1 MMYMNILGISC
12 LYHDAAACLLKDGK
26 VAAAAEEE
34 RFTRKKHEISFPIN
48 SINFCLKKGDIKIDD
63 VDYISFY
70 EKPIMKFDRILNS
83 HLETFP
89 KSFWTFF
96 KTMPSWLNEK
106 LRIPSMIR
114 KKLKYD
120 GEILF
125 IDHHLAHAASAFL
138 VSPFKKAAILTVDG
152 VGEWATTTWG
162 HGNGNEI
169 TLLKEIHFPHSL
181 GLLYST
187 VTTYLGFKANNDEYK
202 IMGLA
207 SYGKPIYLDKFEKIV
222 DIKEDGSYQL
232 DMDYFVYH
240 YRLSMPSKKF
250 IEEFGPAR
258 KPKSPIDRRH
268 MDIAASVQT
277 TLEETLFKMLNHLHK
292 KVKCNN
298 LCMAGGVALNSS
310 ANGKIVKNTKF
321 KKVFV
326 QPAASDA
333 GGSLGAAFYVYN
345 TILGKKRNYIM
356 DHVFLGPEFS
366 TDEIRKYLKKNKI
379 KFKEFENEDRLIEK
393 AAKLV
398 FENNI
403 VAWFQGR
410 MEWGPRALGN
420 RTILANACNPD
431 MKDIVN
437 KKVKH
442 REEFRPFAPSILFE
456 EQKKYFKT
464 GEYLPFMLFTH
475 LVKKKM
481 RNKIPSVTHVNGT
494 GRLQSVT
501 KNQNPKYYKLIKEFK
516 KLSKVPAVL
525 NTSFNI
531 KGTPIVCTPKDA
543 YRCMMGTGIDYLV
556 MDRFLITRRDNLRD
570 AWDSSEFS
578 KKFVP
583 KSNVTFA

>member
-1 MMYMNILGISC
+1 MNILGISC
-12 LYHDAAACLLKDGK
+12 LYHDAAACLVKDGK
-26 VAAAAEEE
+26 VVAATEEE
-34 RFTRKKHEISFPIN
+34 RFTRKKHDNSFPTNAIKYCLEQGKISIEDIN
-48 SINFCLKKGDIKIDD
+48 Y
-63 VDYISFY
+63 VVFY

-106 LRIPSMIR
+106 LRLPSII
-114 KKLKYD
+114 KKEIGYD

-125 IDHHLAHAASAFL
+125 VDHHLAHAASAFL

-152 VGEWATTTWG
+152 VGEWTTTAWG
-162 HGNGNEI
+162 YGDGNKI
-169 TLLKEIHFPHSL
+169 TLLKEIHFPNSL
-181 GLLYST
+181 GLLYSA

-207 SYGKPIYLDKFEKIV
+207 SYGKPTYLDKFEKIV
-222 DIKEDGSYQL
+222 DVKKDGSYQL

-258 KPKSPIDRRH
+258 KPKSPIDQRH
-268 MDIAASVQT
+268 KDIAASLQT
-277 TLEETLFKMLNHLHK
+277 ILEEILFKILNHLHK

-298 LCMAGGVALNSS
+298 LCMAGGVALNST

-321 KKVFV
+321 KKIFV

-345 TILGKKRNYIM
+345 TILGKKRDCIM

-366 TDEIRKYLKKNKI
+366 TDEIRHYLKRNKI
-379 KFKEFENEDRLIEK
+379 NFKEFKNENRLIK
-393 AAKLV
+393 KTAKLIL
-398 FENNI
+398 ENNI
-403 VAWFQGR
+403 TAWFQGR
-410 MEWGPRALGN
+410 LEWGPRALGN
-420 RTILANACNPD
+420 RSILANPCNPD

-442 REEFRPFAPSILFE
+442 REEFRPFAPSILLE
-456 EQKKYFKT
+456 DQKKYFET
-464 GEYLPFMLFTH
+464 GECLPFMQFTH
-475 LVKKKM
+475 LIKEKM
-481 RNKIPSVTHVNGT
+481 QNKIPSVTHVNGT

-501 KNQNPKYYKLIKEFK
+501 KDQNPKYYKLIKEFK
-516 KLSKVPAVL
+516 RLSKVPVVL

-531 KGTPIVCTPKDA
+531 KGEPIVCTPEDA
-543 YRCMMGTGIDYLV
+543 YRCMMGTGIDYLI
-556 MDRFLITRRDNLRD
+556 MDRFLIARKDNLRD
-570 AWDSSEFS
+570 AWDSSEIS
-578 KKFVP
+578 KRFAP
-583 KSNVTFA
+583 KANVTFA